1 MASAPSSPVKMDLE
15 SVGLAPVEGIGD
27 LLSDERFML
36 EFRACLA
43 EFNEMQEASTFPR
56 NFPSS
61 ITRDAAPP
69 VVSSRHRG
77 SIPMTDS
84 DPSLEDIVYSAP
96 DSINRGVVFSNE
108 VSVFAYHNKDPVRPD
123 LFQQRKE
130 SQVKFRQFVQHK
142 VIQKQKQI
150 LNSWHNLVV
159 RAKDDSTKHVPKS
172 ENEANSSSST
182 AIGSASDKSGNAISS
197 TNLVP
202 ESSSPSKKSKHK
214 DRWRKIVEQKI
225 LSRKSAP
232 DYPVFAQ
239 HLDEELMD
247 VRRSANSSP
256 KVTTPVTEEIPINE
270 ETGFPGVKI
279 EIERNSITIEVPVI
293 DSNSHGLNGSIC
305 GNQDDEYRTS
315 IQDGIDDEYGVNDV
329 TTASNGQALS
339 VRPKELPLNTKAQTG
354 AETVPPKVDINGF
367 SSLPPEDSNFATG
380 AENAASNY
388 KQPSPNTDNQDA
400 RIVYKVWA
408 VYLLAI
414 IHIASGILLLVF
426 SSEGGIQMGADL
438 PDVDEMMAA
447 NVTLQVPVNVWLG
460 PSAHELSSDFFAF
473 RIDCLAAATT
483 LQKEE
488 LNMNSVDNSPVNM
501 TQNRPDSSQLS
512 CCFGPSTCDVFES
525 TGQEVLGRQCR
536 RPKIEY
542 PSNSIQESDMCTEQG
557 CFLHICGD
565 SSTPYTLRLL
575 MYIFSVL
582 FYPLGLLDCL
592 LCGGFVLCLGRA
604 FERHWSA
611 LFILATHLSS
621 LFLSQSIS
629 TFLVPNRLLIGWMPL
644 CFTYFGIFISTRRKT
659 SSCCFKSGTKQVA
672 IILYFSLNLLLSAI
686 LPMCYAIT
694 VSVAS
699 LVGLV
704 LGAVVVNKFD
714 TNEERRLT
722 FFIVLTVFS
731 LALVAVSV
739 IVLSFQVN
747 NGTLLDR
754 IETAEK
760 YTLDCAM
767 YSSKFYWCYV

>member
-400 RIVYKVWA
+400 RIDRPADHMVDLKQSVNEDSNLQPSRRVYKVWA

-542 PSNSIQESDMCTEQG
+542 PSNSIQESDMCTEQ
-557 CFLHICGD
+557 
-565 SSTPYTLRLL
+565 
-575 MYIFSVL
+575 
-582 FYPLGLLDCL
+582 
-592 LCGGFVLCLGRA
+592 
-604 FERHWSA
+604 
-611 LFILATHLSS
+611 
-621 LFLSQSIS
+621 IS